1 MLVIL
6 WCDFTFKT
14 SKYLDLE
21 ESQAKSLVLNVKV
34 GVSVFIT
41 FRDTARWRGKSNR
54 CIFYTLR
61 LLSDFYYDQG
71 SLMKLFRY
79 NNNTTAF
86 LIPTFTFKTS
96 IQLFF
101 IASPSRISITLARQ
115 Y

>member
-1 MLVIL
+1 VSLRL
-6 WCDFTFKT
+6 KP
-14 SKYLDLE
+14 LDLE

-41 FRDTARWRGKSNR
+41 FRDTTRLREKSNR

-61 LLSDFYYDQG
+61 LLSDFYYEQCAVIE
-71 SLMKLFRY
+71 LVRY

-96 IQLFF
+96 IPLLPVHQHH
-101 IASPSRISITLARQ
+101 ASKTVL
-115 Y
+115 YL